1 MYVEKIFKRKNREA
15 ERELKRK
22 NRETKWEL
30 KRERILEKQRRL
42 FEQYVEEAR
51 NNTEL
56 IDQIPYNLDGSL
68 YRELREEY
76 ESVERELHVVEMT
89 SGVYYADTIGI
100 CSVLDGVTIIISIII
115 AMALLL
121 GLAPKLVAPFMAIMI
136 LIIVPM
142 IGLKRVP
149 RFSKKRLRLAAESK
163 VVCECIEERQ
173 PEIMAQ
179 RAAYEIVP

>member
-1 MYVEKIFKRKNREA
+1 MYVEKIFRRKNREA
-15 ERELKRK
+15 ERELKWK
-22 NRETKWEL
+22 NRETKWDL

-56 IDQIPYNLDGSL
+56 IDQIPYDLDGSL

-76 ESVERELHVVEMT
+76 ESVERELHVVETT
-89 SGVYYADTIGI
+89 SGVYYADALST
-100 CSVLDGVTIIISIII
+100 CSVLDVVTIIIPIII

-121 GLAPKLVAPFMAIMI
+121 GLTPKLAAPFTAIMI

-142 IGLKRVP
+142 IYGLERVP
-149 RFSKKRLRLAAESK
+149 RFSKKKLR
-163 VVCECIEERQ
+163 R
-173 PEIMAQ
+173 
-179 RAAYEIVP
+179 RAKWFASV